1 MSPSARKPSASVN
14 LTLVLAA
21 SLLVGFIGGY
31 LFGLGGP
38 IAAVTTQAVARGC
51 PHDLDPADQ
60 YIIAGFQ
67 CPNPADMRPLQ
78 DCHCDLAHQI
88 KDWVKEELSKG
99 KDGPEIRRALEER
112 YGARLKPLGS
122 E

>member
-1 MSPSARKPSASVN
+1 MSPPTDKPSGSINPA
-14 LTLVLAA
+14 LVLLA
-21 SLLVGFIGGY
+21 SLLVGFSGGY
-31 LFGLGGP
+31 LVGQRGP
-38 IAAVTTQAVARGC
+38 IAAVSMQAVVRGC
-51 PHDLDPADQ
+51 PHQLDPADQ

-88 KDWVKEELSKG
+88 KDWIKEELSKG

-112 YGARLKPLGS
+112 YGAKLKPLGS
-122 E
+122 Q